1 MAALIALLKWHE
13 FCRYS
18 LGEIDRD
25 GEGGDMGTK
34 KLLLV
39 SVVTAVTSVAVLVAS
54 AYAGIV
60 DGINKVPEPGTLVL
74 LSAGAGGALAWR
86 WFRKR
91 R

>member
-1 MAALIALLKWHE
+1 
-13 FCRYS
+13 
-18 LGEIDRD
+18 
-25 GEGGDMGTK
+25 MGTK

-54 AYAGIV
+54 AYAGIPPIV
-60 DGINKVPEPGTLVL
+60 DNHVVPEPSSLVL
-74 LSAGAGGALAWR
+74 LSAGVGGALAWR

>member
-1 MAALIALLKWHE
+1 MAMKT
-13 FCRYS
+13 S
-18 LGEIDRD
+18 
-25 GEGGDMGTK
+25 
-34 KLLLV
+34 LLV
-39 SVVTAVTSVAVLVAS
+39 SVATVLASVVVLVAS